1 MKQTQTRRQFLRL
14 SLATS
19 AVATLAAACAA
30 PSAAPNRATP
40 APTLAATS
48 APQPTAALAPT
59 SEAKPTEAPIATASA
74 PTDTPALTP
83 TFTPAAANQTLV
95 ATPTC
100 GDDDDDPTP
109 AQTEGPYYT
118 PRTPEKTSFIEPG
131 MTGTRFVLN
140 GFVLTTGCKPV
151 AKAML
156 DLWHCDDKGVYD
168 NEGYRLRGHFFADE
182 NGYFTVET
190 IMPGIYPGRTRHFHV
205 KVQAPNQPVLTT
217 QLYFPNEPQNAR
229 DGIYREECLMNV
241 TDNADAGK
249 TGSFN
254 FVLEI

>member
-1 MKQTQTRRQFLRL
+1 
-14 SLATS
+14 
-19 AVATLAAACAA
+19 
-30 PSAAPNRATP
+30 
-40 APTLAATS
+40 
-48 APQPTAALAPT
+48 
-59 SEAKPTEAPIATASA
+59 
-74 PTDTPALTP
+74 
-83 TFTPAAANQTLV
+83 
-95 ATPTC
+95 
-100 GDDDDDPTP
+100 
-109 AQTEGPYYT
+109 
-118 PRTPEKTSFIEPG
+118 

-140 GFVLTTGCKPV
+140 GFVLTTGCKPI

-229 DGIYREECLMNV
+229 DGIFREECLMTV
-241 TDNADAGK
+241 TDNADASK